1 MDDTLCGKIRGEN
14 SLGKLF
20 RGAAENWRRSKRRLL
35 LLTFHSN
42 IFCMSEKEFF
52 LFFMVVPHP
61 TIDMCAWFNKLA
73 REFSTLLLH
82 FFFFCYFVKC
92 LTCFKIK

>member
-52 LFFMVVPHP
+52 LFFLV
-61 TIDMCAWFNKLA
+61 DMCAWFNKLA

-82 FFFFCYFVKC
+82 FFFIFYFVKC
-92 LTCFKIK
+92 LKCFKIK